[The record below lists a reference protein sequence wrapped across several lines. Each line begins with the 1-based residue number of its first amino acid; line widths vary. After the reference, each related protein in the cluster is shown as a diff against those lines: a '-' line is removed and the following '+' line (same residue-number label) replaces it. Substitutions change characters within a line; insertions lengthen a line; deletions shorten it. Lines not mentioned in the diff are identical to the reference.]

1 MAMVED
7 GGEGGD
13 GGTDYRV
20 DVPIPA
26 TCDAKDAKVKFSKK
40 RFTLTVRFTQATS
53 DREEETEEA
62 AEGDTEEIRGVSMG
76 STMDARLEQE
86 QEREDDD
93 EDEDEDEDE
102 EEEEEDNPLAE
113 YLRMLGMK
121 RAFKGAATAKEADEE
136 EGGEQQ
142 RVRQHTQEG
151 ASAAVE
157 EKEREDE
164 RVWAETEKEKSVNAD
179 GGEGEHAPIARECP
193 LCPSTDA
200 ANSPSPIEREHAS
213 NGNSDSSNDES
224 KDTNTNT
231 NTNTN
236 KGGSPAAAA
245 AAAAA
250 ATRPISAVL
259 TAGLVAAATPLMGS
273 NANGVVVANST
284 SVRHTATATA
294 STGRGGSAGGTGGN
308 KKRNKKKKRNQGV
321 PGNSSQS
328 SEP

>member
-40 RFTLTVRFTQATS
+40 RFTLTVRFNQASS

-121 RAFKGAATAKEADEE
+121 RAFKGATNAKEADEA

-164 RVWAETEKEKSVNAD
+164 RVWAETEREKSVNAD

-200 ANSPSPIEREHAS
+200 ANSPSPIDREPAS
-213 NGNSDSSNDES
+213 HGNSDSSNDES
-224 KDTNTNT
+224 KDTNTN
-231 NTNTN
+231 
-236 KGGSPAAAA
+236 KGGSTAAAA

-250 ATRPISAVL
+250 ATRPTSAVL